1 MLLANAWAEAQAYLR
16 GNGKYNSKCIGN
28 RECKNNGNGNG
39 KSNGNSKSNRR
50 SFDFAQD
57 DNFALLIMTALL
69 SEEFV

>member
-1 MLLANAWAEAQAYLR
+1 LLLANAWAEAPAYLR
-16 GNGKYNSKCIGN
+16 GNSKCNSNSNGKCKCN
-28 RECKNNGNGNG
+28 PNSNSNSKNNGNG
-39 KSNGNSKSNRR
+39 KSNRR